1 MTRIWNPYTFTPL
14 GNPIVGEAPPVLRVM
29 GGMQATAQ
37 QLSYAQQRFTQFVM
51 QARLSTV
58 PNPTEAGRLPDGTQ
72 YRIVKV
78 GPQSTMEIW
87 PAGALPDTS
96 DVANGLLRRIEG
108 RTVGGKLLLH
118 EFRENGKSYID
129 TYAFTAK
136 VNGVEQLSQRMWDA
150 FSPLNLSGPAAIL
163 CQFGRGA
170 SKAYTQALSARSDA
184 NHSRSVGLGVVV
196 LPITTGGIT
205 KKAVFFYRVQDG
217 RLVAVRGE
225 VLSRSALKAKI
236 PDEIMGI
243 FGGAPLPPSEQQWSA
258 AATVLNTAAFSQA
271 SGINHSTS
279 EFGGQG
285 RFPTIASTGDGT
297 EAYFVWL
304 GFEHVPHGTLY
315 YSAVLKVSFSA
326 ENGFLGG
333 AVSTVVGRGIYSSA
347 ITKAGIPDPGV
358 VWSGPLYVTHVAGA
372 LTIFTRKHE
381 FDRYDRGNGTGYEKF
396 VQKITESW
404 GSGSDK
410 SVITYQ
416 VDEFESFSGS
426 QTGTRTLTKDGER
439 TTVSTDTDLG
449 FSPGTGYKFTFKDE
463 RYRFTEQG
471 SGSITFKEKKLE
483 GLGEIR
489 TYNREGVFQVF
500 RGERSGH
507 TISASANISSS
518 FLRTEGGNEWRNVH
532 VILEYPGN
540 YIVDHG
546 YHPLDTAAFSE
557 DYSDTATKATAENL
571 FKYTG
576 AYNWGR
582 TYIYDVP
589 PGEAGI
595 PLGHVNFFYPPD
607 MTRTPLERASAILGF
622 LAVYEDSAGSYT
634 YDVSPAEG
642 KALSSNMHMYGITRS
657 IPAMAILE
665 KFETAERI
673 EEIKKSPRFGFDN
686 PISFINQLHVAIQE
700 SFIREYFSLSQL
712 GGRQALY
719 TIASTATK
727 GHRYPERYDMS
738 WGSLVDNQ
746 YDREYP
752 NLSTVASQAFFVGVL
767 QP

>member
-1 MTRIWNPYTFTPL
+1 MSGIWNPFAFGVTGQP
-14 GNPIVGEAPPVLRVM
+14 VAPQTNALRVYGAEPSKEQLAM
-29 GGMQATAQ
+29 AQ
-37 QLSYAQQRFTQFVM
+37 HAFAQFCSTS
-51 QARLSTV
+51 RLSAV
-58 PNPTEAGRLPDGTQ
+58 PNPTEQGWLPDGTQ
-72 YRIVKV
+72 YRIVAL
-78 GPQSTMEIW
+78 GPLTIMQIW
-87 PAGALPDTS
+87 PAGALPDMS
-96 DVANGLLRRIEG
+96 DIANANGLLRRIEG

-196 LPITTGGIT
+196 LPITADGTT
-205 KKAVFFYRVQDG
+205 KKAVFFYRVQDV

-225 VLSRSALKAKI
+225 VLSGSALKAKI

-271 SGINHSTS
+271 SGIAHSTS

-304 GFEHVPHGTLY
+304 GSGAVPHGTLY

-333 AVSTVVGRGIYSSA
+333 AVSTVVGRGIYRSA
-347 ITKAGIPDPGV
+347 ITDAGIPDPGV

-416 VDEFESFSGS
+416 VDEYESFSGS
-426 QTGTRTLTKDGER
+426 QTGTRTLTKDGEH
-439 TTVSTDTDLG
+439 TDVFVDEDMG
-449 FSPGTGYKFTFKDE
+449 VPPGTGYKFTFKYE

-489 TYNREGVFQVF
+489 TYDREGVFQVF

-518 FLRTEGGNEWRNVH
+518 FLYTEGGSEWVKVH

-540 YIVDHG
+540 YIVDRG
-546 YHPLDTAAFSE
+546 YHPLDTGAFFV

-571 FKYTG
+571 FKYMG
-576 AYNWGR
+576 SYQWGSNLNHIGFR
-582 TYIYDVP
+582 
-589 PGEAGI
+589 
-595 PLGHVNFFYPPD
+595 PPD
-607 MTRTPLERASAILGF
+607 MTLPPVTRAAIILGF
-622 LAVYEDSAGSYT
+622 VVLNEDSTGSYT

-657 IPAMAILE
+657 IPTMAILG
-665 KFETAERI
+665 KFEDAERI
-673 EEIKKSPRFGFDN
+673 EEIKKSTRFGFDN
-686 PISFINQLHVAIQE
+686 PISFINQLPVAFE
-700 SFIREYFSLSQL
+700 ERGIREHFSLSQL

-719 TIASTATK
+719 TVASTATK
-727 GHRYPERYDMS
+727 GGRYAERYDMS
-738 WGSLVDNQ
+738 CGSLVDNE

-752 NLSTVASQAFFVGVL
+752 NLSAVASQTFFVGVL

>member
-1 MTRIWNPYTFTPL
+1 MTRIWNPYVFTPL
-14 GNPIVGEAPPVLRVM
+14 GNPIVGEAPPTLRVM

-51 QARLSTV
+51 QARLSVV

-78 GPQSTMEIW
+78 GPQTTMEIW

-96 DVANGLLRRIEG
+96 DIANGLLRRIDG
-108 RTVGGKLLLH
+108 RVVDGKLLLH

-136 VNGVEQLSQRMWDA
+136 VNGVEELSQFMWNV

-170 SKAYTQALSARSDA
+170 SKAYTQALATRGDA
-184 NHSRSVGLGVVV
+184 THSRSVGLGVVV
-196 LPITTGGIT
+196 LPITTDGTT

-243 FGGAPLPPSEQQWSA
+243 FGGAPLPPSEQQWSM
-258 AATVLNTAAFSQA
+258 AATVLNTTMFSQA
-271 SGINHSTS
+271 AGSDHSVSG
-279 EFGGQG
+279 FGGQG
-285 RFPTIASTGDGT
+285 RFPVVASTGDGT
-297 EAYFVWL
+297 EAHFVWQD
-304 GFEHVPHGTLY
+304 FEHVPHGTLY
-315 YSAVLKVSFSA
+315 YAAALKIDFSIQSSS
-326 ENGFLGG
+326 LVG
-333 AVSTVVGRGIYSSA
+333 AVSTIVGRGIYNA
-347 ITKAGIPDPGV
+347 LITKAGIPDPGV
-358 VWSGPLYVTHVAGA
+358 VWSGPLCVTHVAGA

-396 VQKITESW
+396 TQKITESW

-416 VDEFESFSGS
+416 VDEYESFSAS
-426 QTGTRTLTKDGER
+426 QTGTRTLAHVDSY
-439 TTVSTDTDLG
+439 TVVYTDEDMGLP
-449 FSPGTGYKFTFKDE
+449 PGTGYEFTFKSE
-463 RYRFTEQG
+463 RYQYTEQG
-471 SGSITFKEKKLE
+471 SGTITYKTKELN

-489 TYNREGVFQVF
+489 MYGREGVFQVF
-500 RGERSGH
+500 RGERSS
-507 TISASANISSS
+507 TTATASANIASQFYFTTGPEPGWVLVQTIHKYPSH
-518 FLRTEGGNEWRNVH
+518 TE
-532 VILEYPGN
+532 
-540 YIVDHG
+540 DSG
-546 YHPLDTAAFSE
+546 YHPLDTGAFSR
-557 DYSDTATKATAENL
+557 DFSDTAAPATAENL
-571 FKYTG
+571 FKYIGTSE
-576 AYNWGR
+576 WGR
-582 TYIYDVP
+582 SHID
-589 PGEAGI
+589 GI
-595 PLGHVNFFYPPD
+595 PLGHVNLNTPN
-607 MTRTPLERASAILGF
+607 MTRTPLERAASILGF
-622 LAVYEDSAGSYT
+622 LALHEGSSGDYT
-634 YDVSPAEG
+634 YDVRPAEG

-657 IPAMAILE
+657 IPAMEILE
-665 KFETAERI
+665 KFETDERI
-673 EEIKKSPRFGFDN
+673 EQIKESSRFGFDS
-686 PISFINQLHVAIQE
+686 PISFINQLPVAFE
-700 SFIREYFSLSQL
+700 ERGVAEYFSLSQL

-719 TIASTATK
+719 TVASTATK
-727 GHRYPERYDMS
+727 GGRYAERYDMS

-752 NLSTVASQAFFVGVL
+752 SLSAVASQTFFVGVL

>member
-1 MTRIWNPYTFTPL
+1 MTRIWNHYTFTPL

-87 PAGALPDTS
+87 PAGALPDIAI
-96 DVANGLLRRIEG
+96 ANGLLRRIEG

-118 EFRENGKSYID
+118 EFRENRKSYID

-170 SKAYTQALSARSDA
+170 SKAYTQAFSTRSDA
-184 NHSRSVGLGVVV
+184 THSRSVGLGVVV
-196 LPITTGGIT
+196 LPITTDGTT
-205 KKAVFFYRVQDG
+205 KKAVFFYRVRDV

-243 FGGAPLPPSEQQWSA
+243 FGGAPLPPSEQQWSMA
-258 AATVLNTAAFSQA
+258 TTVLNTAMFSQA
-271 SGINHSTS
+271 AGIDHSTAG
-279 EFGGQG
+279 FGGQG
-285 RFPTIASTGDGT
+285 QFPTIASTGDGA
-297 EAYFVWL
+297 EAHFVWR
-304 GFEHVPHGTLY
+304 GGEGVPHGTLY

-326 ENGFLGG
+326 ESGILGG
-333 AVSTVVGRGIYSSA
+333 ELSTVVGRGIYGAS

-358 VWSGPLYVTHVAGA
+358 VWSAPLYVTHVAGA

-416 VDEFESFSGS
+416 VDEHESFSGS
-426 QTGTRTLTKDGER
+426 QTGARTLAKDGER
-439 TTVSTDTDLG
+439 TNVYVGDDDVTYT
-449 FSPGTGYKFTFKDE
+449 YKYE
-463 RYRFTEQG
+463 RYRVTEQG
-471 SGSITFKEKKLE
+471 SGSITYKTKKLE

-500 RGERSGH
+500 RGERSEH
-507 TISASANISSS
+507 TVSVSASLSSS
-518 FLRTEGGNEWRNVH
+518 FLYTELGAEWILVQ
-532 VILEYPGN
+532 VISTYHNG
-540 YIVDHG
+540 YTVDTG
-546 YHPLDTAAFSE
+546 YSPKDTDAFFV
-557 DYSDTATKATAENL
+557 DYSDTAAPATAENL
-571 FKYTG
+571 FKYMG
-576 AYNWGR
+576 SYQWGSNHLDNGLFLNHIGFR
-582 TYIYDVP
+582 
-589 PGEAGI
+589 
-595 PLGHVNFFYPPD
+595 PPD
-607 MTRTPLERASAILGF
+607 MTLPPVTRAAVILGF
-622 LAVYEDSAGSYT
+622 VVLNEDSTGSYT
-634 YDVSPAEG
+634 YDVNPTVG
-642 KALSSNMHMYGITRS
+642 KVLSSDMHMYGITRS

-665 KFETAERI
+665 KFEDAERI
-673 EEIKKSPRFGFDN
+673 ETIKKSPRFGFDN
-686 PISFINQLHVAIQE
+686 PISFINQLHVAIQA
-700 SFIREYFSLSQL
+700 SGIREYFSLSQL

-719 TIASTATK
+719 TVSSTATK
-727 GHRYPERYDMS
+727 GGRYAERYDMS
-738 WGSLVDNQ
+738 WGSLVDNE

-752 NLSTVASQAFFVGVL
+752 NLSAVASQTFFVGVL